1 MRVLEAVRLVR
12 RQSLA
17 LPQLWAIATRPERLQ
32 VALILG
38 LPAEL
43 PAQAASP
50 DLAWKSMNTQ
60 QRRLVLRHAPL
71 SVTRRLPSD
80 PAIGRRAVWRRYTVK
95 AVTPGPTG

>member
-12 RQSLA
+12 SEALA
-17 LPQLWAIATRPERLQ
+17 LTQLWAIATRPERVQ

-50 DLAWKSMNTQ
+50 DLAWKSMNAQ
-60 QRRLVLRHAPL
+60 QRPLVLRHAPRAN
-71 SVTRRLPSD
+71 TRPLPSA
-80 PAIGRRAVWRRYTVK
+80 PANGRPGVGRRGAVE
-95 AVTPGPTG
+95 AVAPSLTG